1 MYSPLLY
8 CMRWIRSE
16 RSATNAHHL
25 ENVMKAP
32 IRLMKSVAE
41 WKLKLGDGALRRCG
55 DEDQRVNGKTQ
66 LNHRRKRSNGLSWCM
81 EQP

>member
-25 ENVMKAP
+25 ENGMKAP

-41 WKLKLGDGALRRCG
+41 WKL
-55 DEDQRVNGKTQ
+55 
-66 LNHRRKRSNGLSWCM
+66 
-81 EQP
+81 